1 MRVRWGVLAAAVV
14 AGAAVGVLPA
24 RSVSP
29 PAQLVLSPEGNHL
42 WAYDAQT
49 GDAQLVVRALN
60 GDDPGVPPNSAAR
73 RDINGQVCVSPDGRH
88 VVTGEDTVVDGSSH
102 DPAVAGWGWF
112 RSTYRD
118 GRLSLAQTGKLAP
131 ENGRGPGYA
140 GDPDNY
146 GCGFLDARRLLT
158 TAIGDR
164 FPGQPA
170 NGQLFLWFAP
180 FDRGPVAH
188 CEVAGDLATAGGIAV
203 DDDGTVYV
211 ATNRPDDAGNP
222 GGVWRFSGPWP
233 RDARECA
240 TVTPARRL
248 IVPNRPVAVA
258 LAPDARAVTP
268 SSVVIGPDD
277 TLFVSSVFTGTVS
290 EYTKAG
296 HWVRDIYPISP
307 VAVPTGPTGDTP
319 YGLAVTATGDLWIA
333 DLGIVLAE
341 PGPGLGSVVRVRF
354 DAARN
359 PVLPADTVRDG
370 LQFPDGLGVYTVRP

>member
-164 FPGQPA
+164 FPG
-170 NGQLFLWFAP
+170 
-180 FDRGPVAH
+180 
-188 CEVAGDLATAGGIAV
+188 
-203 DDDGTVYV
+203 
-211 ATNRPDDAGNP
+211 
-222 GGVWRFSGPWP
+222 
-233 RDARECA
+233 
-240 TVTPARRL
+240 
-248 IVPNRPVAVA
+248 
-258 LAPDARAVTP
+258 
-268 SSVVIGPDD
+268 
-277 TLFVSSVFTGTVS
+277 
-290 EYTKAG
+290 
-296 HWVRDIYPISP
+296 
-307 VAVPTGPTGDTP
+307 
-319 YGLAVTATGDLWIA
+319 
-333 DLGIVLAE
+333 
-341 PGPGLGSVVRVRF
+341 
-354 DAARN
+354 
-359 PVLPADTVRDG
+359 
-370 LQFPDGLGVYTVRP
+370 